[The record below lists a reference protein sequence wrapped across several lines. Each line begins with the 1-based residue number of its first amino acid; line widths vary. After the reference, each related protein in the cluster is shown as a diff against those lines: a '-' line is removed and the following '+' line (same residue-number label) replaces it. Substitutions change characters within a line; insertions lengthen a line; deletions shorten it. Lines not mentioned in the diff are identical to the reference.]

1 MSSKLEEMDLQARK
15 ISFVQEFL
23 RLQNEDTIQGLED
36 FLKKHKS
43 ELFEQHLSP
52 MSDDLNKQIDES
64 MLDSK
69 QNKVKKASDLKAK
82 YGAF

>member
-1 MSSKLEEMDLQARK
+1 MDLQARK

-23 RLQNEDTIQGLED
+23 RLQNEDIVKGLED

-43 ELFEQHLSP
+43 ELFEQRLSP
-52 MSDDLNKQIDES
+52 MSIDELNRQIDES

-69 QNKVKKASDLKAK
+69 QNNVIKASDLKAK
-82 YGAF
+82 YSK